1 MKYSKRIICLV
12 TAILMSASFA
22 SCSEKEPDNEVSEI
36 VSENTGEIQKE
47 DPVNVVEYKLTDYYY
62 ESELPFSGGTEGTV
76 NEAVFGGNHLYYIT
90 DDIVYSSG
98 TGYRMRDI
106 DAFTLKKSD
115 YYGAP
120 SGYTLPEEITEYT
133 DSVTGET
140 VSTDIIEAADRVCS
154 VSDGVALYINEEG
167 AFQYDMKTKKSK
179 KICGAE
185 ESELPIAGIY
195 SYGTKFT
202 IVYEEPPQVMKRFY
216 SADADGKVNEE
227 AKMTFGDKSVLANT
241 FVSRDGDLYFTKI
254 ESGTEVTTVKWKKTE
269 VPVSRAE
276 IYKMSTDGN
285 LTRIVKMEK
294 DYFQCEIRA
303 LVVSDDDEI
312 FCVRNN
318 INGET
323 VVHRYNQGGTLVSED
338 VISDITVIDEFFC
351 SGSEL
356 WVLYTGDEGK
366 KYFAPL
372 ESGSIVTDKKMTVP
386 VREGTVFP
394 GNEIYDIYITDSF
407 TMYGCKMSERKI
419 EPVMDWTDSD
429 TSFSQCRC
437 IGVSS
442 SGDIY
447 SLNFD
452 SEETGSSFRIVRL
465 EKADEAR
472 LAEINSK
479 KIITVA
485 GEIGSEFSDTE
496 NGDIFSEK
504 IREFNKN
511 SDEYYIH
518 AVNYSKYSRTDEK
531 EGFISGM
538 DQLHTDMAEN
548 NYSPDVIVYC
558 SDAAD
563 IQQFVNEDRFM
574 DFKELMDG
582 DPDISIDD
590 FPENISNICTQN
602 GVMYKLFPYYRGW
615 TFAQDVSYADKDSLW
630 AFRDYYS
637 AVSPDDEKYY
647 YDTYNMQ
654 AFEDMLSSF
663 ISTHVDFENR
673 TCDFDNVAFRTLLKW
688 AGSFMGSE
696 EYFENGYDLNTAE
709 YPVLRRVYLSNP
721 AGLEVVQAEADDEQY
736 IRGIPSDNG
745 IGMQIEPG
753 LSFSVLKTTGAKEG
767 VWQFIRQFF
776 TDEFYGCTDETEN
789 DTERMTSIISSRF
802 LPARKSVM
810 EKRIEDSVS
819 LKYEHILYG
828 EDYTPVYNLYGSQY
842 SIDEVTEKTA
852 EKFRKA
858 VYSPVCADMKGTKLW
873 DIITNEANRYFSEES
888 TPEKTASAV
897 QQRVTDYL
905 NKLG

>member
-1 MKYSKRIICLV
+1 MKYSKRIICLI
-12 TAILMSASFA
+12 TAFLMASSLA
-22 SCSEKEPDNEVSEI
+22 SCSEGKQESEI
-36 VSENTGEIQKE
+36 SETVQENTEEIQKE
-47 DPVNVVEYKLTDYYY
+47 EPENVVEYKLTDYYY

-76 NEAVFGGNHLYYIT
+76 NLAAFGGDHLYYIT

-106 DAFTLKKSD
+106 DAFTFKKSD

-120 SGYTLPEEITEYT
+120 SGYTLPESITEYT
-133 DSVTGET
+133 DSTTGAAF
-140 VSTDIIEAADRVCS
+140 SADMIEGADRVCS
-154 VSDGVALYINEEG
+154 VSNGVALYINEEG
-167 AFQYDMKTKKSK
+167 AFQYDIKTKKSK

-227 AKMTFGDKSVLANT
+227 AKMTFGDKSALANT
-241 FVSRDGDLYFTKI
+241 CVSRDGDLYFTKV

-294 DYFQCEIRA
+294 EYIQCEIRA
-303 LVVSDDDEI
+303 LVVSDDDDI

-318 INGET
+318 LNGET
-323 VVHRYNQGGTLVSED
+323 VVQRYNQGGTLISEN
-338 VISDITVIDEFFC
+338 VIPDIASIDEFFC
-351 SGSEL
+351 SGSDL
-356 WVLYTGDEGK
+356 WVLYKGEEDK

-372 ESGSIVTDKKMTVP
+372 ENGIIATDRKMTVP
-386 VREGTVFP
+386 LCEGTVFH
-394 GNEIYDIYITDSF
+394 GNESYDIYITDSV
-407 TMYGCKMSERKI
+407 TMYGCNVSERKI
-419 EPVMDWTDSD
+419 EPVMNWTDSD
-429 TSFSQCRC
+429 ISFSQCQC
-437 IGVSS
+437 IGVGS

-447 SLNFD
+447 SISFD
-452 SEETGSSFRIVRL
+452 SEESGSPFRILRL
-465 EKADEAR
+465 KKADETR
-472 LAEINSK
+472 LAEINRK

-485 GEIGSEFSDTE
+485 GETGSRFSDTE
-496 NGDIFSEK
+496 SGFIFSEK
-504 IREFNKN
+504 VREFNKN

-518 AVNYSKYSRTDEK
+518 TVNYLNYSGTGEN
-531 EGFISGM
+531 EGFTGGM
-538 DQLHTDMAEN
+538 DQLHTDIAEN
-548 NYSPDVIVYC
+548 GYSPDIIVYS
-558 SDAAD
+558 SDSAD
-563 IQQFVNEDRFM
+563 IQQFVNEDRFI
-574 DFKELMDG
+574 DFKELMEE
-582 DPDISIDD
+582 DPEISTDDI
-590 FPENISNICTQN
+590 PENISDVCTQN
-602 GVMYKLFPYYRGW
+602 GVMYRLFPYYKGW

-637 AVSPDDEKYY
+637 VVSPDDEKYY
-647 YDTYNMQ
+647 YDTYDMQ

-663 ISTHVDFENR
+663 ISTHVDFENK
-673 TCDFDNVAFRTLLKW
+673 TCDFDNVAFRALLKW
-688 AGSFMGSE
+688 AGAFMSSE
-696 EYFENGYDLNTAE
+696 EYFENGYDQHSAE
-709 YPVLRRVYLSNP
+709 YATLRRVDLSNP

-736 IRGIPSDNG
+736 IRGIPSDDG

-753 LSFSVLKTTGAKEG
+753 LSFSVLKTTGAREG
-767 VWQFIRQFF
+767 AWQFIRQFF
-776 TDEFYGCTDETEN
+776 TDEFYGYTDETEN
-789 DTERMTSIISSRF
+789 DTERMTSMISSEF
-802 LPARKSVM
+802 LPVRKSVM

-858 VYSPVCADMKGTKLW
+858 VNSPVCVDMRGTKLW
-873 DIITNEANRYFSEES
+873 DIITSEAKRYFSEES
-888 TPEKTASAV
+888 SAEKTSSAV
-897 QQRVTDYL
+897 QLRVSDYL
-905 NKLG
+905 NKL